1 VHRNQR
7 GEPPAP
13 ARALGLLAL
22 SLGPGM
28 TVPGLSSG
36 FAVKVPGLPFS
47 FVRKVPGLLF
57 SLELEA
63 LNLPLIPGRQA
74 REAIGPTLLA

>member
-1 VHRNQR
+1 
-7 GEPPAP
+7 
-13 ARALGLLAL
+13 
-22 SLGPGM
+22 M